1 MPIFCEEPLTLFSD
15 VRLRFDLKTGRKAR
29 LETTVCFP
37 LMEQMF
43 PLLWA
48 GARVFILTN
57 LRRVVFDMRLVC
69 ASKQETFAGGVG
81 RMCPGNG
88 MIFQF
93 SETG

>member
-1 MPIFCEEPLTLFSD
+1 MALIFAL
-15 VRLRFDLKTGRKAR
+15 
-29 LETTVCFP
+29 
-37 LMEQMF
+37 Q
-43 PLLWA
+43 WA
-48 GARVFILTN
+48 EARVFIPTN

-81 RMCPGNG
+81 RMRPGYG

>member
-1 MPIFCEEPLTLFSD
+1 M
-15 VRLRFDLKTGRKAR
+15 

-37 LMEQMF
+37 LMTLIFALQ
-43 PLLWA
+43 WA
-48 GARVFILTN
+48 GARVFIPTN

-69 ASKQETFAGGVG
+69 ASKREIFAGGVG
-81 RMCPGNG
+81 RLRPGYG